1 MASPETCTESTTVLA
16 WVVARWNVH
25 TVQLV
30 RCTPTNVIWSYVF
43 EVSTPVAKLSE
54 HVPELLVLKRLPL
67 GINKKCTVCT
77 LWLVRIDPDILVVVE
92 SLCF

>member
-1 MASPETCTESTTVLA
+1 M
-16 WVVARWNVH
+16 H

-43 EVSTPVAKLSE
+43 EVSTSVAKLCE
-54 HVPELLVLKRLPL
+54 HVPELLVVKRLPL
-67 GINKKCTVCT
+67 GIDKKCTVCT
-77 LWLVRIDPDILVVVE
+77 LWLVRIDSDILVVVE

>member
-1 MASPETCTESTTVLA
+1 
-16 WVVARWNVH
+16 
-25 TVQLV
+25 
-30 RCTPTNVIWSYVF
+30 VF

-54 HVPELLVLKRLPL
+54 HVPELLVLKRLLL
-67 GINKKCTVCT
+67 GIDKKCTVCT